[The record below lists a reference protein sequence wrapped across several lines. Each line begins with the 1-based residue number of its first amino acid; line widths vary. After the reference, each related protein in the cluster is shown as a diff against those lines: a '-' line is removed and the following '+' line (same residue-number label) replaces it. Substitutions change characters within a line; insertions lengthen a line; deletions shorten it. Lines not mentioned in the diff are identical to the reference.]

1 MSQHNKFCIFV
12 KQSFPV
18 LNKDNTNNHVMMTRS
33 DDSHTSVDQCTVS
46 LHSHI
51 SRNCR
56 MRMMM
61 GCTEAQSEMKEDY
74 SLNCDSC
81 KAAVVRSRRKI
92 QTWK

>member
-1 MSQHNKFCIFV
+1 MSQHNMFFCSFA

-18 LNKDNTNNHVMMTRS
+18 LNKDNTNNHGLRN
-33 DDSHTSVDQCTVS
+33 DSHTSVDQCTVS

-61 GCTEAQSEMKEDY
+61 GCR
-74 SLNCDSC
+74 LR
-81 KAAVVRSRRKI
+81 VR
-92 QTWK
+92 